1 MADQQAD
8 AETLT
13 LTARMSKRDGKMEAP
28 AVLIPE
34 TILQAGLDGCEVE
47 RGNTKAS
54 ECVDTHVKI
63 LAATSIM
70 TQKWL

>member
-1 MADQQAD
+1 
-8 AETLT
+8 
-13 LTARMSKRDGKMEAP
+13 MEAP

-54 ECVDTHVKI
+54 ECVDTREDFGRHEYHDTERAIINLV
-63 LAATSIM
+63 AF
-70 TQKWL
+70 